1 MEMKNSPLIFQNHN
15 KLLNNNIKNM
25 AVLKLLRNQT
35 LYKTHEEALN
45 AINAKAQE
53 LGDGELWIATYGAAP
68 NAKSILALKRTDGL
82 TVFDN
87 DASSATI
94 TAAINALDATV
105 GSTTVENGKHVA
117 VQVVET
123 DGKLTSLIIN
133 EKDIASAALLGT
145 TADTASNQT
154 AFGYIAKEAAAR
166 TAAIQAL
173 DKADTPVAKNFVTGV
188 SETDGIIS
196 VKRGA
201 VTSTDKTITLTD
213 GADGGINLA
222 VNVDGTTIVKN
233 DTNGTLSVASSALTQ
248 YVGDKAI
255 NVSDVVEGNQK
266 TISLVIPNGEKVLS
280 QDATGLKTTIVLK
293 SVTPSSTNIREEY
306 ELQGIGGE
314 KLGEDTIKVY
324 KDSAYK
330 EIYLGTANDI
340 IDTKTGT
347 ITKEDGDKQSLNYAY
362 MKADGTY
369 DLVKVDVSA
378 FISENEAGNGVQ
390 IIEHKVAIKLADD
403 NESFLTVDSNGL
415 KLSGVATAITNAING
430 LDVDAQTKS
439 DAAGFVSTTI
449 SETDGKV
456 SNDSVSVTYGN
467 YDTVNQ
473 KNGIAKTLDTKTYV
487 DTVVANKNVSAE
499 GDTYVKATASNN
511 KVTVKTQIG
520 QLLIMTPVGD
530 GSSTLAGT
538 SNNLMDCGDAA
549 VTLTNFVNARLQ
561 EEIAKLDAEVTSNNG
576 TNVQVKV
583 TEVDGKITAVNIAS
597 DTTASASALDA
608 EIAARKAV
616 DGQTGQTYVAKADAN
631 YISKATS
638 LNDADVKLDAALKT
652 ADNAMLT
659 GVTGSNAIT
668 VSEKAAKNQTI
679 SLKLDETTKPTG
691 FTKGDN
697 VLSITSEG
705 LYLSSIIDCGTY

>member
-1 MEMKNSPLIFQNHN
+1 
-15 KLLNNNIKNM
+15 M

-35 LYKTHEEALN
+35 LYATHEEALS

-117 VQVVET
+117 VQVVEE
-123 DGKLTSLIIN
+123 DGVLTSLTIN

-145 TADTASNQT
+145 TADTASKQT
-154 AFGYIAKEAAAR
+154 AFGYIAKEVADR

-280 QDATGLKTTIVLK
+280 QDATGLVATIALK
-293 SVTPSSTNIREEY
+293 SVTPSSTYIREEY
-306 ELQGIGGE
+306 ELQGINGA
-314 KLGEDTIKVY
+314 KLGTDTIKVY
-324 KDSAYK
+324 KDQTLKSATFSNQILTLTY
-330 EIYLGTANDI
+330 IL
-340 IDTKTGT
+340 
-347 ITKEDGDKQSLNYAY
+347 
-362 MKADGTY
+362 ADGSESAVNI
-369 DLVKVDVSA
+369 DMSSLVLETEVENGIQAVD
-378 FISENEAGNGVQ
+378 
-390 IIEHKVAIKLADD
+390 HKLSIKLDTTGDD
-403 NESFLTVDSNGL
+403 TGEGKFLSLGANGL
-415 KLSGVATAITNAING
+415 KLHGVTKAIAKAIND
-430 LDVDAQTKS
+430 LDVPADTANDDKK
-439 DAAGFVSTTI
+439 FIFTTI
-449 SETDGKV
+449 SETDGRV
-456 SNDSVSVTYGN
+456 SNDSVSVTYGDYN
-467 YDTVNQ
+467 TS
-473 KNGIAKTLDTKTYV
+473 KNGIATTADTKTYV
-487 DTVVANKNVSAE
+487 DGVVGGKNVSAS
-499 GDTYVKATASNN
+499 GDDYVKASASNN
-511 KVTVKTQIG
+511 HVTVSTQIG
-520 QLLIMTPVGD
+520 NLTFTQGTTSD
-530 GSSTLAGT
+530 STLSGT
-538 SNNLMDCGDAA
+538 
-549 VTLTNFVNARLQ
+549 TNKLIDSSDTAQKVSSFVNARIG
-561 EEIAKLDAEVTSNNG
+561 EEIAKLDSEKTSTNG
-576 TNVQVKV
+576 INVQVRV
-583 TEVDGKITAVNIAS
+583 TETDGKISGVSINDNTANKG
-597 DTTASASALDA
+597 ALDE
-608 EIAARKAV
+608 EIKARKAV
-616 DGQTGQTYVAKADAN
+616 DGQNGQTYAKNTSAN
-631 YISKATS
+631 YISQATS
-638 LNDADVKLDAALKT
+638 LNDADLKLDAALKT
-652 ADNAMLT
+652 VDNAMLT
-659 GVTGSNAIT
+659 GIAQSNAISVSTKANKTQT
-668 VSEKAAKNQTI
+668 V
-679 SLKLDETTKPTG
+679 SLKLDTTTKPTG
-691 FTKGDN
+691 FTNADN
-697 VLSITSEG
+697 VLSITSNG

>member
-1 MEMKNSPLIFQNHN
+1 
-15 KLLNNNIKNM
+15 M

-35 LYKTHEEALN
+35 LYETHDAALS
-45 AINAKAQE
+45 AITAKAEE
-53 LGDGELWIATYGAAP
+53 LGDGEIWIATYGEKP

-123 DGKLTSLIIN
+123 DGVLTSLTIN

-173 DKADTPVAKNFVTGV
+173 DKADTPVANHFVTSV

-196 VKRGA
+196 VSRGA
-201 VTSTDKTITLTD
+201 VTSKDKTVTITD
-213 GADGGINLA
+213 GTDGGIDLA

-233 DTNGTLSVASSALTQ
+233 STSGTLSVAGGALTQ

-255 NVSDVVEGNQK
+255 NVSGVNESNEK
-266 TISLVIPNGEKVLS
+266 TISLVIPNTEKVLS
-280 QDATGLKTTIVLK
+280 QDATGLFTTIALK

-306 ELQGIGGE
+306 ELQGVNGQ
-314 KLGEDTIKVY
+314 KLGTDTIKVY

-330 EIYLGTANDI
+330 EIYLGTANDTI
-340 IDTKTGT
+340 NTKTGI
-347 ITKEDGDKQSLNYAY
+347 ITKVEEGEKQSLNYAY
-362 MKADGTY
+362 MKADGSY

-390 IIEHKVAIKLADD
+390 ITEHKVAIKLDTTGDD
-403 NESFLTVDSNGL
+403 TGTGKFLTVSANGL
-415 KLSGVATAITNAING
+415 KLNGVSTAITNAIKA
-430 LDVDAQTKS
+430 LDVNAQTKT
-439 DAAGFVSTTI
+439 DTAGFVSTTI

-456 SNDSVSVTYGN
+456 SNDSVSVVYGD
-467 YDTVNQ
+467 YKSENQ
-473 KNGIAKTLDTKTYV
+473 KDGIAKTSDTKTYV
-487 DTVVANKNVSAE
+487 DGVVAGKNVSAV
-499 GDTYVKATASNN
+499 GDNYVNATASNN

-520 QLLIMTPVGD
+520 NLTFTKGTTSD
-530 GSSTLAGT
+530 STLSGT
-538 SNNLMDCGDAA
+538 ANKLIDSSDTAQK
-549 VTLTNFVNARLQ
+549 VSSFVNARIG
-561 EEIAKLDAEVTSNNG
+561 EEIAKLDSEVTS
-576 TNVQVKV
+576 TDSKNVQVKV
-583 TEVDGKITAVNIAS
+583 TEVDGKISAVNITT
-597 DTTASASALDA
+597 DNTASKTALDA
-608 EIAARKAV
+608 EIKARKDV
-616 DGQTGQTYVAKADAN
+616 DGQSGQTYAANTTSN
-631 YISKATS
+631 YIKTATS
-638 LNDADVKLDAALKT
+638 LNDADLKLDAALKT
-652 ADNAMLT
+652 VDNAMLT
-659 GVTGSNAIT
+659 GITQSNAISVSTKANKTQT
-668 VSEKAAKNQTI
+668 V
-679 SLKLDETTKPTG
+679 SLKLDTTTKPTG
-691 FTKGDN
+691 FTNADN
-697 VLSITSEG
+697 VLSITSNG

>member
-1 MEMKNSPLIFQNHN
+1 
-15 KLLNNNIKNM
+15 M

-35 LYKTHEEALN
+35 LYATHEEALN

-117 VQVVET
+117 VQVVEA
-123 DGKLTSLIIN
+123 DGVLTSLTIN

-145 TADTASNQT
+145 TSDTASNQT
-154 AFGYIAKEAAAR
+154 AFGYIAKEVADR

-173 DKADTPVAKNFVTGV
+173 NKADTPVAKNFVTGV

-255 NVSDVVEGNQK
+255 NVSNVVEGNQK

-280 QDATGLKTTIVLK
+280 QDATGLKTTIALK
-293 SVTPSSTNIREEY
+293 SVTPSGTNIREEY
-306 ELQGIGGE
+306 ELQGIDGA
-314 KLGEDTIKVY
+314 KLGTDTIKVY
-324 KDSAYK
+324 KDQTLKSATFSNQILTLTY
-330 EIYLGTANDI
+330 IL
-340 IDTKTGT
+340 
-347 ITKEDGDKQSLNYAY
+347 
-362 MKADGTY
+362 ADGSESAVNI
-369 DLVKVDVSA
+369 DMSSLVLETEVENGIQAVD
-378 FISENEAGNGVQ
+378 
-390 IIEHKVAIKLADD
+390 HKLSIKLDTTGDD
-403 NESFLTVDSNGL
+403 TGEGKFLTVGADGL
-415 KLSGVATAITNAING
+415 KLNGVSSAITNAING

-449 SETDGKV
+449 SETNGKI
-456 SNDSVSVTYGN
+456 SNDSVSVVYGN
-467 YDTVNQ
+467 YDTANQ
-473 KNGIAKTLDTKTYV
+473 TNGIAKTLDTKTYV
-487 DTVVANKNVSAE
+487 DAAVANKNVSAE

-520 QLLIMTPVGD
+520 QLSIMTPVGD
-530 GSSTLAGT
+530 GNSTLAGA
-538 SNNLMDCGDAA
+538 SNKLMDCGDAA
-549 VTLTNFVNARLQ
+549 VTLTDFVNARLQ
-561 EEIAKLDAEVTSNNG
+561 EEIKKLDAEVTSNNG

-583 TEVDGKITAVNIAS
+583 TEVDGRITAVNIAS
-597 DTTASASALDA
+597 DATASASALDA
-608 EIAARKAV
+608 EITARKAV
-616 DGQTGQTYVAKADAN
+616 DGQTGQTYAKNTGTN
-631 YISKATS
+631 YIANATS
-638 LNDADVKLDAALKT
+638 LNDADLKLDAALKI
-652 ADNAMLT
+652 ADDAMLT

-679 SLKLDETTKPTG
+679 SLKLDGTTKPTG
-691 FTKGDN
+691 FTNADN

>member
-1 MEMKNSPLIFQNHN
+1 
-15 KLLNNNIKNM
+15 M

-35 LYKTHEEALN
+35 LYATHEEALN

-53 LGDGELWIATYGAAP
+53 LGDGELWIATYGKNP

-105 GSTTVENGKHVA
+105 GSTTVDNGKHVA

-123 DGKLTSLIIN
+123 DGVLTSLTIN
-133 EKDIASAALLGT
+133 EKDIASASLLGT
-145 TADTASNQT
+145 TSDTASKQT
-154 AFGYIAKEAAAR
+154 AFGYIAKEVADR

-173 DKADTPVAKNFVTGV
+173 DKADTPVAKNFVTSV

-255 NVSDVVEGNQK
+255 KVSNVNEGNEK

-280 QDATGLKTTIVLK
+280 QDATGLFTTIALK
-293 SVTPSSTNIREEY
+293 KLDKPSSANIREEY
-306 ELQGIGGE
+306 ELQGVNGQ
-314 KLGEDTIKVY
+314 KLGTDTIKVY
-324 KDSAYK
+324 KDQTLKSATFSNQILTLTY
-330 EIYLGTANDI
+330 IL
-340 IDTKTGT
+340 
-347 ITKEDGDKQSLNYAY
+347 
-362 MKADGTY
+362 ADGSESAVNI
-369 DLVKVDVSA
+369 DMSSLVLETEVENGIQAVD
-378 FISENEAGNGVQ
+378 
-390 IIEHKVAIKLADD
+390 HKLSIKLDTTGDD
-403 NESFLTVDSNGL
+403 TGEGKFLTVGADGL
-415 KLSGVATAITNAING
+415 KLNGVSTAITNAIKA
-430 LDVDAQTKS
+430 LDVNAQTKT
-439 DAAGFVSTTI
+439 DTAGFVSTTI

-456 SNDSVSVTYGN
+456 SNDSVSVVYGD
-467 YDTVNQ
+467 YDTANQ
-473 KNGIAKTLDTKTYV
+473 KDGIAKTSDTKTYV
-487 DTVVANKNVSAE
+487 DTVVGSKNVSAS
-499 GDTYVKATASNN
+499 GDDYVKASASNN

-520 QLLIMTPVGD
+520 NLTFTQ
-530 GSSTLAGT
+530 GSGSDSTLSGT
-538 SNNLMDCGDAA
+538 ANKLIDSSDAA
-549 VTLTNFVNARLQ
+549 GKVSQFVNARIG
-561 EEIAKLDAEVTSNNG
+561 EEIAKLDSAITSTDG

-583 TEVDGKITAVNIAS
+583 TEVDGKISGVNI
-597 DTTASASALDA
+597 TTDNTANKDALNA
-608 EIAARKAV
+608 EITARKAV
-616 DGQTGQTYVAKADAN
+616 DGQTGQTYAANAGTN
-631 YISKATS
+631 YIAKATS
-638 LNDADVKLDAALKT
+638 LNDADKKLDAALK
-652 ADNAMLT
+652 AVDNAMLT

-668 VSEKAAKNQTI
+668 VSAKTAKNQTI
-679 SLKLDETTKPTG
+679 SLKLDTTTKPTG
-691 FTKGDN
+691 FKNGDN
-697 VLSITSEG
+697 VLSITSDG

>member
-1 MEMKNSPLIFQNHN
+1 
-15 KLLNNNIKNM
+15 M

-35 LYKTHEEALN
+35 LYATHEEALS

-105 GSTTVENGKHVA
+105 GSTTVDNGKHVA

-123 DGKLTSLIIN
+123 DGVLTSLTIN

-145 TADTASNQT
+145 TSDTASNQT
-154 AFGYIAKEAAAR
+154 AFGYIAKEVADR

-280 QDATGLKTTIVLK
+280 QDATGLITTIKLK

-306 ELQGIGGE
+306 ELQGINGA
-314 KLGEDTIKVY
+314 KLGTDTIKVY
-324 KDSAYK
+324 KDQTLKSATFSNQILTLTY
-330 EIYLGTANDI
+330 IL
-340 IDTKTGT
+340 
-347 ITKEDGDKQSLNYAY
+347 
-362 MKADGTY
+362 ADGSESAVNI
-369 DLVKVDVSA
+369 DMSSLVLETEVENGIQAVD
-378 FISENEAGNGVQ
+378 
-390 IIEHKVAIKLADD
+390 HKLSIKLDTTGDD
-403 NESFLTVDSNGL
+403 TGEGKFLTVGANGL
-415 KLSGVATAITNAING
+415 KLNGVSSAITNAING

-487 DTVVANKNVSAE
+487 DTVVGNKNVSAE
-499 GDTYVKATASNN
+499 GDSYVNATASDN
-511 KVTVKTQIG
+511 KVTIKTQAAPLI
-520 QLLIMTPVGD
+520 IMTPVGD
-530 GSSTLAGT
+530 GNTTLAGT
-538 SNNLMDCGDAA
+538 SNRLLDCGDAA
-549 VTLTNFVNARLQ
+549 TKLTNFVDARLQ
-561 EEIAKLDAEVTSNNG
+561 EEITKLDAEVTSNDG

-616 DGQTGQTYVAKADAN
+616 DGQNGQTYAKNTGTN
-631 YISKATS
+631 YIANATS

-652 ADNAMLT
+652 ADDAMLT

-668 VSEKAAKNQTI
+668 VSAKSAKNQTI

>member
-1 MEMKNSPLIFQNHN
+1 
-15 KLLNNNIKNM
+15 M

-35 LYKTHEEALN
+35 LYATHEEALS

-117 VQVVET
+117 VQVVEEN
-123 DGKLTSLIIN
+123 GVLTSLTIN

-145 TADTASNQT
+145 TSDTASNQT
-154 AFGYIAKEAAAR
+154 AFGYIAKEVADR

-173 DKADTPVAKNFVTGV
+173 DKSDTPVAKNFVTGV

-196 VKRGA
+196 VTRGA

-255 NVSDVVEGNQK
+255 KVSNVNEGNEK
-266 TISLVIPNGEKVLS
+266 TISLVIPNDEKVLS
-280 QDATGLKTTIVLK
+280 QDATGLKTTIALK
-293 SVTPSSTNIREEY
+293 SVTPSGTNIREEY
-306 ELQGIGGE
+306 ELQGIDGA
-314 KLGEDTIKVY
+314 KLGTDTIKVY
-324 KDSAYK
+324 KDQTLKSATFSNQILTLTY
-330 EIYLGTANDI
+330 IL
-340 IDTKTGT
+340 
-347 ITKEDGDKQSLNYAY
+347 
-362 MKADGTY
+362 ADGSESAVNI
-369 DLVKVDVSA
+369 DMSSLVLETEVENGIQAVD
-378 FISENEAGNGVQ
+378 
-390 IIEHKVAIKLADD
+390 HKLSIKLDTTGDD
-403 NESFLTVDSNGL
+403 TGEGKFLTVGADGL
-415 KLSGVATAITNAING
+415 KLNGVSSAITNAING

-456 SNDSVSVTYGN
+456 NNDSVSVVYGN
-467 YDTVNQ
+467 YDTANQ
-473 KNGIAKTLDTKTYV
+473 TNGIAKTLDTNTYV
-487 DTVVANKNVSAE
+487 DAAVANKNVSAE
-499 GDTYVKATASNN
+499 GDTYVNATASDN
-511 KVTVKTQIG
+511 KVTVHTNIG
-520 QLLIMTPVGD
+520 NLEVM
-530 GSSTLAGT
+530 TLAFGDSTTTSLTGT
-538 SNNLMDCGDAA
+538 SGALMDSDIAA
-549 VTLTNFVNARLQ
+549 KKINQFVSQRFQ
-561 EEIAKLDAEVTSNNG
+561 EEIAKLDAEVTSNDG

-597 DTTASASALDA
+597 DKTASASALDA

-616 DGQTGQTYVAKADAN
+616 DGQNGQTYAKNTGTN
-631 YISKATS
+631 YIANATS

-668 VSEKAAKNQTI
+668 VSAKSAKNQTI

>member
-1 MEMKNSPLIFQNHN
+1 
-15 KLLNNNIKNM
+15 M

-35 LYKTHEEALN
+35 LYATHEEALS

-105 GSTTVENGKHVA
+105 GSTTVDNGKHVA

-123 DGKLTSLIIN
+123 DGVLTSLTIN

-173 DKADTPVAKNFVTGV
+173 DKPDTPEAKKFVTSV

-266 TISLVIPNGEKVLS
+266 TISLVIPDTEKVLS
-280 QDATGLKTTIVLK
+280 QDATGLITTIKLK

-306 ELQGIGGE
+306 ELQGINGA
-314 KLGEDTIKVY
+314 KLGTDTIKVY

-330 EIYLGTANDI
+330 EIYLGTANDTI
-340 IDTKTGT
+340 NTTNGT

-390 IIEHKVAIKLADD
+390 IIEHKVAIKLDTTGDD
-403 NESFLTVDSNGL
+403 TGTGKFLTVGANGL
-415 KLSGVATAITNAING
+415 KLNGVSSAITNAINA

-439 DAAGFVSTTI
+439 DTAGFVSTTI

-456 SNDSVSVTYGN
+456 SNDSVSVVYGN
-467 YDTVNQ
+467 YDTANQ
-473 KNGIAKTLDTKTYV
+473 TNGIAETLDTKTYV
-487 DTVVANKNVSAE
+487 DTVVGNKNVEAE
-499 GDTYVKATASNN
+499 GDDYVNATASNN
-511 KVTVKTQIG
+511 KVTIKTQAAPLI
-520 QLLIMTPVGD
+520 IMTPVGD
-530 GSSTLAGT
+530 GDTTLAGT
-538 SNNLMDCGDAA
+538 SNRLLDCGDAA
-549 VTLTNFVNARLQ
+549 TKLTTFVDARLQ
-561 EEIAKLDAEVTSNNG
+561 EEIKKLDAEVTSNNG

-616 DGQTGQTYVAKADAN
+616 DGQNGQTYAKNTGTN
-631 YISKATS
+631 YIANATS

-652 ADNAMLT
+652 ADDAMLT

-668 VSEKAAKNQTI
+668 VSAKSAKNQTI